1 MLHGA
6 ASNSPHAEI
15 TVAKGHLTVLDK
27 PMWVF
32 PGQRFRIAI
41 SQPEGS
47 DDLKVDV
54 PDSFT
59 MFDHWPKGPIQRFYF
74 RALCTGNAT
83 LKFYGRSESL
93 EIKIEV
99 IPWSALFTPRTFNG
113 IELPRIWPMDDLGYD
128 ELKTSRSIYTE
139 SELKAKL
146 GKEPDKQAKEWL
158 SLTDEEI
165 YNIVPG
171 PEVPRTCLMVL
182 GGFEDARGK
191 GCPVCGIDIYEGRSG
206 FYPWQFD
213 PVGHPWKVGCPSC
226 GNWFPSNDWAND
238 DMHSGNFPDDGFGCE
253 PVKPVISPNG
263 KPWRWPFIAYY
274 HQWTAY
280 MGKLTPGIQSC
291 AEAFAR
297 TQNKGFDTWFR
308 YASHST
314 GATQPKDYAHKA
326 AVGFFRLAESLLDFS
341 LNLNHRKIAVRNGIY
356 QPPVGA
362 PVPINRLAGTFLY
375 IQPNWDTPRF
385 EGCARAWELI
395 FDQLDGDEE
404 LINFCHNHF
413 HPEIRTIEDFRR
425 FVEAGL
431 HRVVAQACMDDA
443 VSRNYPMQESALAT
457 MALALNTRRSLELVD
472 WLLNEGGEM
481 RFGLTNEYFK
491 DGAGHESEGYNGIQ
505 IKDMERILLTLE
517 RIKELNPDRYN
528 PPRFVSL
535 LNDPKY
541 KQMYEFPINDSL
553 IGRIYPG
560 EGDTGQRLTADPWP
574 PNQTF
579 PLSPSDYVNA
589 YRMTRD
595 SRFAQVLYGPSG
607 EIPANLE
614 EPELRTEVEKIGK
627 ELGWQVALKSNILD
641 GFGHAIL
648 RSGKGERQRALWL
661 RYGRV
666 IQHAHSD
673 MLTIGF
679 EALQRRMLPEL
690 GYPQGWTYASSW
702 EFNWGTHYGTHITGI
717 NTSSFPRGKLTLF
730 ADSPP
735 ARVATAETI
744 VRDEEEVIA
753 VKKRT
758 IVLVDI
764 SDNPLAPFSK
774 GDDEC
779 YAISLERVRG
789 GKEHY
794 LSFHGP
800 DGEATCFG
808 AQLTPR
814 GGTALGEN
822 VSYGDTSSL
831 SGKDSE
837 LSFMAFLYE
846 PQTAKPSGVWGLDY
860 LLRNQDDIHLRMWN
874 IPTESG
880 TMVYPN
886 DTELTVAKGKSP
898 GGKSE
903 YEMTWAVLRRQIS
916 EVCESAATLSSQ
928 YLCVLEPYEKRRLIE
943 KIEPV
948 TLTSNDENRFPPLV
962 IRVTTDEYIDT
973 IILQDNAGS
982 VCKTEDGLTCDGEF
996 GFWRECNSKPTAAV
1010 LARGTILQKGNA
1022 QLLQSELAYEGTI
1035 EICDFEA
1042 FEIKVTPEPDDVAT
1056 LVGKHLRIHNNAGN
1070 NASYLIQ
1077 AARRVEGGCI
1087 LTLDLDPRIGEGF
1100 IGSFEDGCLV
1110 SKTNLRLA
1118 RFGYY
1123 VGKTLANEKK
1133 TAFFRLRDVEGG
1145 VSCQIDE
1152 ATHGKIT
1159 TQKLSTEFAG
1169 KESDGLSKFIIYDY
1183 GPGDSVTIN
1192 SIAFLKS

>member
-1 MLHGA
+1 
-6 ASNSPHAEI
+6 
-15 TVAKGHLTVLDK
+15 
-27 PMWVF
+27 
-32 PGQRFRIAI
+32 
-41 SQPEGS
+41 
-47 DDLKVDV
+47 
-54 PDSFT
+54 
-59 MFDHWPKGPIQRFYF
+59 
-74 RALCTGNAT
+74 
-83 LKFYGRSESL
+83 
-93 EIKIEV
+93 
-99 IPWSALFTPRTFNG
+99 
-113 IELPRIWPMDDLGYD
+113 
-128 ELKTSRSIYTE
+128 
-139 SELKAKL
+139 
-146 GKEPDKQAKEWL
+146 
-158 SLTDEEI
+158 
-165 YNIVPG
+165 
-171 PEVPRTCLMVL
+171 
-182 GGFEDARGK
+182 
-191 GCPVCGIDIYEGRSG
+191 
-206 FYPWQFD
+206 
-213 PVGHPWKVGCPSC
+213 
-226 GNWFPSNDWAND
+226 
-238 DMHSGNFPDDGFGCE
+238 
-253 PVKPVISPNG
+253 
-263 KPWRWPFIAYY
+263 
-274 HQWTAY
+274 
-280 MGKLTPGIQSC
+280 
-291 AEAFAR
+291 
-297 TQNKGFDTWFR
+297 
-308 YASHST
+308 
-314 GATQPKDYAHKA
+314 
-326 AVGFFRLAESLLDFS
+326 
-341 LNLNHRKIAVRNGIY
+341 
-356 QPPVGA
+356 
-362 PVPINRLAGTFLY
+362 
-375 IQPNWDTPRF
+375 
-385 EGCARAWELI
+385 
-395 FDQLDGDEE
+395 
-404 LINFCHNHF
+404 
-413 HPEIRTIEDFRR
+413 
-425 FVEAGL
+425 
-431 HRVVAQACMDDA
+431 
-443 VSRNYPMQESALAT
+443 
-457 MALALNTRRSLELVD
+457 
-472 WLLNEGGEM
+472 
-481 RFGLTNEYFK
+481 
-491 DGAGHESEGYNGIQ
+491 
-505 IKDMERILLTLE
+505 
-517 RIKELNPDRYN
+517 
-528 PPRFVSL
+528 
-535 LNDPKY
+535 
-541 KQMYEFPINDSL
+541 
-553 IGRIYPG
+553 
-560 EGDTGQRLTADPWP
+560 
-574 PNQTF
+574 
-579 PLSPSDYVNA
+579 
-589 YRMTRD
+589 MTRD

>member
-1 MLHGA
+1 MNIQTLQLHFISMLLY
-6 ASNSPHAEI
+6 STYAEN

-32 PGQRFRIAI
+32 PGQRFRVAL

-54 PDSFT
+54 PDSLT
-59 MFDHWPKGPIQRFYF
+59 MFDLWHKDTIQRFYF
-74 RALCTGNAT
+74 RALRAGDATLRFYGNA
-83 LKFYGRSESL
+83 GSL

-99 IPWSALFTPRTFNG
+99 IPWSDIFTPRTFNG
-113 IELPRIWPMDDLGYD
+113 IELPRIWPMDDLRYD
-128 ELKTSRSIYTE
+128 ELKTSRSLHPE
-139 SELKAKL
+139 EELKAKL
-146 GKEPDKQAKEWL
+146 GKEPDKQAKKWL
-158 SLTDEEI
+158 SMTDEEI

-182 GGFEDARGK
+182 GGFEDATGK
-191 GCPVCGIDIYEGRSG
+191 GCPVCGTDIYEDRSG
-206 FYPWQFD
+206 FYPWLFD
-213 PVGHPWKVGCPSC
+213 PIGHPWKVGCPSC

-238 DMHSGNFPDDGFGCE
+238 DMHSGDFPDDGFGCE
-253 PVKPVISPNG
+253 PVKPVLSPNG

-274 HQWTAY
+274 HQTTAY
-280 MGKLTPGIQSC
+280 MGQLTPGIQSC
-291 AEAFAR
+291 SEAFVR
-297 TQNKGFDTWFR
+297 TQNR
-308 YASHST
+308 Y
-314 GATQPKDYAHKA
+314 YAHKA

-362 PVPINRLAGTFLY
+362 PVPITGLSGTFLY

-404 LINFCHNHF
+404 LLEFCHKHF
-413 HPEIRTIEDFRR
+413 HPEIGAIEDFRL

-457 MALALNTRRSLELVD
+457 MALALNTPRSLELVD
-472 WLLNEGGEM
+472 WLLNEGGEI

-505 IKDMERILLTLE
+505 IKDMERLLLTLE
-517 RIKELNPDRYN
+517 RIKTLNPDLYK
-528 PPRFVSL
+528 PPRFISL

-541 KQMYEFPINDSL
+541 KQLYEFPINDSL

-560 EGDTGQRLTADPWP
+560 EGDTGQPLTADPWP
-574 PNQTF
+574 PKQTF
-579 PLSPSDYVNA
+579 PLNPSDYVNV

-595 SRFAQVLYGPSG
+595 ARFAQALYGPSG

-614 EPELRTEVEKIGK
+614 EPEIRAEVERIGR
-627 ELGWQVALKSNILD
+627 ERGWQVALESNILD

-717 NTSSFPRGKLTLF
+717 STSSFPRGKLTLF
-730 ADSPP
+730 ADTPP
-735 ARVATAETI
+735 ARVATAESI
-744 VRDEEEVIA
+744 IRSKEGVIG

-758 IVLVDI
+758 IVLVDNI
-764 SDNPLAPFSK
+764 GSRNGSD
-774 GDDEC
+774 DDC

-794 LSFHGP
+794 WSFHGP

-808 AQLTPR
+808 TPLTPR
-814 GGTALGEN
+814 SGTALGKD
-822 VSYGDTSSL
+822 VGYGDTSSL
-831 SGKDSE
+831 SGKDTE

-846 PQTAKPSGVWGLDY
+846 PQTARPNGVWGLDY
-860 LLRNQDDIHLRMWN
+860 LLRNQDDVHLRM
-874 IPTESG
+874 
-880 TMVYPN
+880 TMLSPN
-886 DTELTVAKGKSP
+886 DSELTVAKGKAP

-903 YEMTWAVLRRQIS
+903 YEMTWSILRRQMG
-916 EVCESAATLSSQ
+916 EDCESTATLASQ
-928 YLCVLEPYEKRRLIE
+928 YLCVTEKLLHKNYPTNSEVKTAMDCRDLSYMTMVLEI
-943 KIEPV
+943 
-948 TLTSNDENRFPPLV
+948 
-962 IRVTTDEYIDT
+962 
-973 IILQDNAGS
+973 Q
-982 VCKTEDGLTCDGEF
+982 
-996 GFWRECNSKPTAAV
+996 
-1010 LARGTILQKGNA
+1010 
-1022 QLLQSELAYEGTI
+1022 LQSITSPLWNHEEF
-1035 EICDFEA
+1035 D
-1042 FEIKVTPEPDDVAT
+1042 K
-1056 LVGKHLRIHNNAGN
+1056 RNA
-1070 NASYLIQ
+1070 
-1077 AARRVEGGCI
+1077 
-1087 LTLDLDPRIGEGF
+1087 
-1100 IGSFEDGCLV
+1100 
-1110 SKTNLRLA
+1110 
-1118 RFGYY
+1118 
-1123 VGKTLANEKK
+1123 
-1133 TAFFRLRDVEGG
+1133 
-1145 VSCQIDE
+1145 
-1152 ATHGKIT
+1152 
-1159 TQKLSTEFAG
+1159 
-1169 KESDGLSKFIIYDY
+1169 
-1183 GPGDSVTIN
+1183 
-1192 SIAFLKS
+1192 

>member
-1 MLHGA
+1 M
-6 ASNSPHAEI
+6 N
-15 TVAKGHLTVLDK
+15 TVTKDNLTVLDK

-32 PGQRFRIAI
+32 PGQRFRIVI

-47 DDLKVDV
+47 DDLTVDV
-54 PDSFT
+54 PDSLT
-59 MFDHWPKGPIQRFYF
+59 MFDHWPKGSIQRFYF
-74 RALCTGNAT
+74 RALSVGDVK
-83 LKFYGRSESL
+83 LRFYGKAGGTSRQSRESL
-93 EIKIEV
+93 EINIEV
-99 IPWSALFTPRTFNG
+99 IPWSDIFTPRTFNN
-113 IELPRIWPMDDLGYD
+113 IELPRIWPMDDLGYN
-128 ELKTSRSIYTE
+128 ELKTSLTIHTKA
-139 SELKAKL
+139 ELKSKL
-146 GKEPDKQAKEWL
+146 GKEPDRQAKEWL

-171 PEVPRTCLMVL
+171 PEVPRTCLIVL
-182 GGFEDARGK
+182 GGFERAEGK
-191 GCPVCGIDIYEGRSG
+191 GCPVCGTDIYEGRSG

-226 GNWFPSNDWAND
+226 GNWFPSNDWANG
-238 DMHSGNFPDDGFGCE
+238 DMHSGDFPDDGFGCE
-253 PVKPVISPNG
+253 PVKPVLSPNG

-280 MGKLTPGIQSC
+280 MGQLTPGIQSC

-297 TQNKGFDTWFR
+297 TQN
-308 YASHST
+308 
-314 GATQPKDYAHKA
+314 KDYAHKA

-356 QPPVGA
+356 QPPIGA
-362 PVPINRLAGTFLY
+362 PVPITRLAGTFLY

-385 EGCARAWELI
+385 EGCAQAWELI

-404 LINFCHNHF
+404 LLDLCHKHF

-457 MALALNTRRSLELVD
+457 MALALNTPRSLELVD

-505 IKDMERILLTLE
+505 IKDMERLLLTLE
-517 RIKELNPDRYN
+517 RIKKLNPDRYK
-528 PPRFVSL
+528 PPRFISL

-541 KQMYEFPINDSL
+541 KQMYDFPINDSL

-560 EGDTGQRLTADPWP
+560 EGDTGQPLTANPWP

-579 PLSPSDYVNA
+579 PLSPSDYVNI
-589 YRMTRD
+589 YRLTRD
-595 SRFAQVLYGPSG
+595 ERFAQVLYGPKG

-614 EPELRTEVEKIGK
+614 EPELRAKVEKIGK
-627 ELGWQVALKSNILD
+627 GPGWQVALKSNILD

-648 RSGKGERQRALWL
+648 RSGKDERQRALWV

-673 MLTIGF
+673 MLTFGF

-690 GYPQGWTYASSW
+690 GYPQGWTYANSW
-702 EFNWGTHYGTHITGI
+702 EFNWGTHYGTHITGVS
-717 NTSSFPRGKLTLF
+717 TSSFPRGRLTLF
-730 ADSPP
+730 ADTPP
-735 ARVATAETI
+735 ARVATAESI
-744 VRDEEEVIA
+744 VRGEEGVVA
-753 VKKRT
+753 LKKRT

-764 SDNPLAPFSK
+764 SD
-774 GDDEC
+774 DDC
-779 YAISLERVRG
+779 YAISLEHVSG

-794 LSFHGP
+794 WSFHGP

-808 AQLTPR
+808 TTLTPR
-814 GGTALGEN
+814 GGTALGED
-822 VSYGDTSSL
+822 VSYEEISSL

-837 LSFMAFLYE
+837 LAFMAFLYE
-846 PQTAKPSGVWGLDY
+846 PQIARPKSVWGIDY
-860 LLRNQDDIHLRMWN
+860 WLRNQDDMHLRV
-874 IPTESG
+874 

-886 DTELTVAKGKSP
+886 DAELTVAKGKAP

-903 YEMTWAVLRRQIS
+903 YEMTWAILQRNLGADSQS
-916 EVCESAATLSSQ
+916 SAVLSSH
-928 YLCVLEPYEKRRLIE
+928 YLCVLEPYEKRRLVQ

-948 TLTSNDENRFPPLV
+948 NLTDNSGNVLSPPSLKGAGGISPPLA
-962 IRVTTDEYIDT
+962 IRVTTDEYSDT
-973 IILQDNAGS
+973 IIFQDNASSAG
-982 VCKTEDGLTCDGEF
+982 KTEDGLACDGEF
-996 GFWRECNSKPTAAV
+996 GFWRERNSKPVAAV
-1010 LARGTILQKGNA
+1010 IAHGTTLQKGDKKLSQTSA
-1022 QLLQSELAYEGTI
+1022 AYEGTI
-1035 EICDFEA
+1035 ESCDFDA
-1042 FEIKVTPEPDDVAT
+1042 FEIKITLEPADVAT

-1077 AARRVEGGCI
+1077 AARPIEGGCI

-1100 IGSFEDGCLV
+1100 VGNFEDGCLV

-1123 VGKTLANEKK
+1123 AGKTLANEKR
-1133 TAFFRLRDVEGG
+1133 TAFFRLHDVEGG
-1145 VSCQIDE
+1145 VYCHIDE
-1152 ATHGKIT
+1152 ATHGEIT
-1159 TQKLSTEFAG
+1159 AQELSTEFG
-1169 KESDGLSKFIIYDY
+1169 SKDSDGLSRFILYDY
-1183 GPGDSVTIN
+1183 GPGDSVTVN
-1192 SIAFLKS
+1192 NIASLEP

>member
-1 MLHGA
+1 MTMQTLHLYLISMLHSA
-6 ASNSPHAEI
+6 ASNSSHAEN
-15 TVAKGHLTVLDK
+15 TVVKGNLTILDK

-54 PDSFT
+54 PDSLT
-59 MFDHWPKGPIQRFYF
+59 MFDHWSKGTIQRFYF
-74 RALCTGNAT
+74 RALKTGDAT
-83 LKFYGRSESL
+83 LKFYGKAGSL

-99 IPWSALFTPRTFNG
+99 IPWLALFTPRIFNG
-113 IELPRIWPMDDLGYD
+113 IELPRIWPMDDLGYN

-146 GKEPDKQAKEWL
+146 GKEPDKQSKEWL

-182 GGFEDARGK
+182 GGFEDATGK

-213 PVGHPWKVGCPSC
+213 PIGHPWKVGCPSC

-238 DMHSGNFPDDGFGCE
+238 DMHSGDFPDDGFGCE

-280 MGKLTPGIQSC
+280 MGQLTPGIQSC

-297 TQNKGFDTWFR
+297 TQNK
-308 YASHST
+308 
-314 GATQPKDYAHKA
+314 DYAHKA
-326 AVGFFRLAESLLDFS
+326 AVGFFRFAESLLDFS

-356 QPPVGA
+356 QPPIGA

-375 IQPNWDTPRF
+375 IQPNWDTSRF

-395 FDQLDGDEE
+395 FDQLEGDEE
-404 LINFCHNHF
+404 LIKFCHNHF
-413 HPEIRTIEDFRR
+413 HPEIHTIADFRR

-457 MALALNTRRSLELVD
+457 MALALNTSRSLELVD

-505 IKDMERILLTLE
+505 IKDMERLLLTLE
-517 RIKELNPDRYN
+517 RIKTLNPDRYK

-541 KQMYEFPINDSL
+541 KQMYEVPINDSL

-574 PNQTF
+574 SNQTF
-579 PLSPSDYVNA
+579 PLSPSDYVNV
-589 YRMTRD
+589 YRMTQD

-614 EPELRTEVEKIGK
+614 EPELRAEVEKIGK
-627 ELGWQVALKSNILD
+627 ELGWQVALRSNILD

-648 RSGKGERQRALWL
+648 RSGTGERQRALWL

-702 EFNWGTHYGTHITGI
+702 EFNWGTHYGTHISGI
-717 NTSSFPRGKLTLF
+717 NTSNFPRGNLTLF

-744 VRDEEEVIA
+744 VRGEEGIVA
-753 VKKRT
+753 FKKRT

-764 SDNPLAPFSK
+764 SD
-774 GDDEC
+774 DEC
-779 YAISLERVRG
+779 YAISLERVSG

-794 LSFHGP
+794 WSFHGP
-800 DGEATCFG
+800 DGKATGFG
-808 AQLTPR
+808 TTLTPR
-814 GGTALGEN
+814 GGTALGEE

-831 SGKDSE
+831 SEKDNE
-837 LSFMAFLYE
+837 LSFMAFLSE
-846 PQTAKPSGVWGLDY
+846 PQTAKPDGVWGLDY
-860 LLRNQDDIHLRMWN
+860 LLRNQDDIHLRM
-874 IPTESG
+874 

-886 DTELTVAKGKSP
+886 DAGLTVAKGKSP

-916 EVCESAATLSSQ
+916 EVYESVATLSSQ

-943 KIEPV
+943 KIESV
-948 TLTSNDENRFPPLV
+948 TLTSNDENKFPPLA
-962 IRVTTDEYIDT
+962 IRVTTDEYVDT
-973 IILQDNAGS
+973 IILQDNASS

-996 GFWRECNSKPTAAV
+996 GFWRECNSKSTEAV
-1010 LARGTILQKGNA
+1010 LVRGTILQKGEA
-1022 QLLQSELAYEGTI
+1022 QLSQPKLAYECTI
-1035 EICDFEA
+1035 ESCNFEA
-1042 FEIKVTPEPDDVAT
+1042 CEIKVTPEPDDVAT

-1070 NASYLIQ
+1070 DASYLVR

-1100 IGSFEDGCLV
+1100 IGSFKDSCLV

-1123 VGKTLANEKK
+1123 AGKTLANERK

-1145 VSCQIDE
+1145 VSCQINE

-1159 TQKLSTEFAG
+1159 MQKLSTEFVG
-1169 KESDGLSKFIIYDY
+1169 KESDGLSRFIIYDY

-1192 SIAFLKS
+1192 NIASLKS